1 MKRPEI
7 IQKPAILDLTNKAKV
22 KSSIDSKETI
32 EDCYTRLK
40 AKRSSFETRAKRFST
55 YTIPYLYPDS
65 DCEDSAPDGSNTT
78 GWQSFG
84 AQAVSTAQ
92 NKITMTL
99 FPPHSSFARLELTPE
114 AKRTL
119 TKGDLDVIDAQ
130 GSLTEA
136 EKQAL
141 MEHERIAGRV
151 ALGEAIK
158 HLLVGGNACLYVPKE
173 GNLICYP
180 LQRYVTSRD
189 KSGNVLELIT
199 EESKSLHTFDK
210 GLQSLLENQL
220 KAAGKYQKGKNVQL
234 YTRAKLRDGM
244 YIVDQEVSG
253 IPVGKTYRISP
264 ENFPWIVLRWEAN
277 YGEHYGRSLVE
288 LHAGDFHVIQILSEA
303 IAKGMIL
310 MADIKYLVRAGATTD
325 VEHLISSPTGEFVT
339 GNLDDIGVLQLEKYA
354 DFTPIASVLDKYER
368 RVGQAFLMQSAV
380 QRDAERV
387 TTLEIRRD
395 ALEMEQLLAGAYS
408 LLASTLQRPYF
419 TLLLQRI
426 GFDLPPKMANTVLMT
441 GIEALG
447 KMGEADKLQQFTEM
461 MQLPATW
468 PQPAVARVDWKK
480 YMQYSANY
488 LSYDLPFLKTEEQM
502 QKDAEAAQAAQQNQ
516 AMQDAAVQAA
526 PVMAQNVMNKGA
538 V

>member
-7 IQKPAILDLTNKAKV
+7 IQKPAILDLTSRVQV
-22 KSSIDSKETI
+22 KPSNDKRKTI
-32 EDCYTRLK
+32 ESRYTELK
-40 AKRSSFETRAKRFST
+40 AKRDVFLTRAKKFST
-55 YTIPYLYPDS
+55 YTVPYLYPDS
-65 DCEDSAPDGSNTT
+65 DSEDTAPDGSNTT
-78 GWQSFG
+78 GFQSFG

-92 NKITMTL
+92 NKIVMTL

-114 AKRTL
+114 AKKLL

-151 ALGEAIK
+151 ALSEAIK
-158 HLLVGGNACLYVPKE
+158 HLIVGGNACLYVPKE
-173 GNLICYP
+173 GNLISYP
-180 LQRYVTSRD
+180 LQRYATVRD

-199 EESKSLHTFDK
+199 EESKSLQTFDS
-210 GLQSLLENQL
+210 GLQQLLTNQL
-220 KAAGKYQKGKNVQL
+220 KAAGKFQQGKDVQL
-234 YTRAKLRDGM
+234 YTRSRLIGGM
-244 YIVDQEVSG
+244 YIIDQEVSG
-253 IPVGKTYRISP
+253 ILVGETYRVHP
-264 ENFPWIVLRWEAN
+264 DNFPWIVLRWESN

-310 MADIKYLVRAGATTD
+310 MADVKYLVRPGATTN
-325 VEHLISSPTGEFVT
+325 VEHLVTSPTGEFIH
-339 GNLDDIGVLQLEKYA
+339 GNLEDIGVLQLEKYA

-408 LLASTLQRPYF
+408 LLATTLQRPYF

-426 GFDLPPKMANTVLMT
+426 GFDLPPKMANTILMT

-468 PQPAVARVDWKK
+468 PQPAQAKVNWGK
-480 YMQYSANY
+480 YMQYAANY
-488 LSYDLPFLKTEEQM
+488 LSYELPFLKTDKEMEE
-502 QKDAEAAQAAQQNQ
+502 DAQAQQQAQQQ
-516 AMQDAAVQAA
+516 QTMQDAAVQAA
-526 PVMAQNVMNKGA
+526 PVLAQNMMNKGA
-538 V
+538 S